1 MRVLFRRKLR
11 KTQAHFQQNVCF
23 YLLVGWVL
31 LKKKNVLGKFIAASQ
46 QEFVTAKQINKS

>member
-11 KTQAHFQQNVCF
+11 KTQANFQQNVCF

-31 LKKKNVLGKFIAASQ
+31 LLKKMFWESSLLQVSKNL
-46 QEFVTAKQINKS
+46 